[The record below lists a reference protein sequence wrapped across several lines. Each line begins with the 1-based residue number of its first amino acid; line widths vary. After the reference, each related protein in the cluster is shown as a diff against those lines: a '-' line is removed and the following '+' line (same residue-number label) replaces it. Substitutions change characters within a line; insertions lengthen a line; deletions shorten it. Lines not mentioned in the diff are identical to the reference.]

1 MLNDRNILIEST
13 ETGALNGDKVRIRR
27 LLELSSRARLEPE
40 LISTGHDFHDDPRFV
55 SQLPFPL
62 KILFCLQFKL
72 YMEQEAV
79 KVELST
85 LAGTRYY

>member
-1 MLNDRNILIEST
+1 MPST
-13 ETGALNGDKVRIRR
+13 VIKYASDLSWSSAIVLDWN
-27 LLELSSRARLEPE
+27 LSS
-40 LISTGHDFHDDPRFV
+40 SGHDFHDGPHFV